1 LPDSS
6 HDPLL
11 LLPQGSEAVPSWG
24 GSLGGRDARPHRG
37 HTSRRSW
44 SAITFWAS
52 AVAPKRCPRPRA
64 VLRRICH
71 VMRS

>member
-1 LPDSS
+1 VAEMLDRTAGIR
-6 HDPLL
+6 
-11 LLPQGSEAVPSWG
+11 QGGAGAP
-24 GSLGGRDARPHRG
+24 
-37 HTSRRSW
+37 
-44 SAITFWAS
+44 ITFWAS